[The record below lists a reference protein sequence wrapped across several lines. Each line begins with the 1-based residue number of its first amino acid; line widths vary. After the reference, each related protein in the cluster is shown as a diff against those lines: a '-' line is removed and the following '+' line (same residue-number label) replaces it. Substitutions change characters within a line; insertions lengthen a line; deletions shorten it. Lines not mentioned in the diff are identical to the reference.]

1 VRAADGRPANIHD
14 FLPVDGKFKLFVF
27 AGDVSVPAQVTR
39 LEELAKVL
47 YGHASEDS
55 EQTSAQEP
63 FWKIQGKDVRDEL
76 VQTYAIA
83 HGTDLVTVQTDVKA
97 AMGLNWTK
105 CVLSSAT
112 SIYMTDS
119 LSFSIF
125 VDAVDAFTPPQ
136 GELFRGFGV
145 DSSGAVVVV
154 RPDGFIGALAPV
166 GAEAHPVLASYFK
179 GLSS

>member
-14 FLPVDGKFKLFVF
+14 FLPADGKFKLFVF
-27 AGDVSVPAQVTR
+27 AGDVSVPTQVTR

-83 HGTDLVTVQTDVKA
+83 HGTDLVTVQTDMKA
-97 AMGLNWTK
+97 VMGLDWTK
-105 CVLSSAT
+105 YVLSSAT
-112 SIYMTDS
+112 SAYI
-119 LSFSIF
+119 
-125 VDAVDAFTPPQ
+125 
-136 GELFRGFGV
+136 
-145 DSSGAVVVV
+145 
-154 RPDGFIGALAPV
+154 
-166 GAEAHPVLASYFK
+166 
-179 GLSS
+179 